1 MSSNSHLEGAGRKFD
16 IAQFLGQAHCRGALK
31 LVLLAGLAGSTAA
44 CSSPIGQLA
53 GGAMDLTGM
62 AVNTGSAV
70 AGWGAKKVALQGCDE
85 YVEGDIPHNVA
96 VYQCEQRAEDIG
108 TVVRV
113 GAPIGFTLATS
124 GVGASATLMNMKALG
139 DTAFTAVQVARAAP
153 SVVNQVAQARND
165 LAIAIQVSQAVNT
178 AQYIAPVVRPTVR
191 LAQALGDE
199 QTPVARAQAV
209 PVMDMV
215 HVPFNFSE
223 ALNAGVQ
230 RQDIVI
236 RKDAEGNAHFLYR
249 DGTLVTTDNL
259 RQRMA
264 AQRIATREQV
274 GALVE

>member
-1 MSSNSHLEGAGRKFD
+1 MCAETSLIVQNFSKISVSVRSF
-16 IAQFLGQAHCRGALK
+16 IFLPALLSLFLFFGIFK
-31 LVLLAGLAGSTAA
+31 
-44 CSSPIGQLA
+44 
-53 GGAMDLTGM
+53 
-62 AVNTGSAV
+62 

-236 RKDAEGNAHFLYR
+236 RKDAEGTAHFLYR